1 MDNEYDI
8 FISYSRSNLEQVSA
22 IKAEIE
28 KVTNARCWMD
38 LEGIEADVPRF
49 TKAIV
54 DGINNCRVF
63 LFMCS
68 EQSQNSDFAF
78 RELYYAREKRK
89 HVVIVRVDDKPLNDE
104 FKLTYGLTNI
114 IEWNNPPQRKKLF
127 REIRRWIGINEDVV
141 REKVVNEEPIVIEQK
156 KEEGTE
162 IHIETDANCNMYRFR
177 TFIKLLKA
185 NDDGVV
191 HLKPGTHKL
200 EFVSEEFPEVKVS
213 KVYSLE
219 RGIDCD
225 YISVSLKNQVEEERA
240 KRMRVAEEARKN
252 NLKGDEFYNRKNY
265 DEAVRWYHKAA
276 DQGNANAQYSLGL
289 MYHYGTGVPQ
299 SYEEAATWYRKAADQ
314 GNAAA
319 QNNLG
324 WMYHNGY
331 GVPQSYD
338 EAVTWYRKA
347 ADQGYA
353 TAQTNLGWMY
363 RNGYG
368 VPQSYDEAVT
378 WYRKAADQGYA
389 TAQTN
394 LGWMYRNGYGVP
406 QSYDEAL
413 RWYRK
418 AADQGYATAQYNLG
432 WMYENGYGV
441 PQSNDEALRWYRKA
455 ADQGNADAKKALK
468 RLTGK

>member
-8 FISYSRSNLEQVSA
+8 FISYSRRDLEQVSA

-28 KVTNARCWMD
+28 KVTDAHCWMD
-38 LEGIEADVPRF
+38 LEGIEAGTRRF
-49 TKAIV
+49 TKAII
-54 DGINNCRVF
+54 DGINKCRVF

-68 EQSQNSDFAF
+68 EQSQNSKIALL
-78 RELYYAREKRK
+78 ELNYASKHCQ
-89 HVVIVRVDDKPLNDE
+89 HVVIVRIDDRPLNNE
-104 FKLTYGLTNI
+104 FEFLYDLTDT
-114 IEWNNPPQRKKLF
+114 IEWNNQPQRKKLF
-127 REIRRWIGINEDVV
+127 REIKRWIGINE
-141 REKVVNEEPIVIEQK
+141 EIVNEEPIVIGQK

-162 IHIETDANCNMYRFR
+162 IHIETDANCNMYRFK

-240 KRMRVAEEARKN
+240 KRIADEARKN
-252 NLKGDEFYNRKNY
+252 KLAGDEFYERKNY
-265 DEAVRWYHKAA
+265 EEAVKWF
-276 DQGNANAQYSLGL
+276 
-289 MYHYGTGVPQ
+289 
-299 SYEEAATWYRKAADQ
+299 RKSADQ

-324 WMYHNGY
+324 TMYYNGE
-331 GVPQSYD
+331 GVPQNYE

-347 ADQGYA
+347 ADQSVA
-353 TAQTNLGWMY
+353 VAQNTLGWMY
-363 RNGYG
+363 QNGLG
-368 VPQSYDEAVT
+368 VPQSNDEALK
-378 WYRKAADQGYA
+378 WYRKAADQGDA
-389 TAQTN
+389 TAQYN
-394 LGWMYRNGYGVP
+394 LGWMYQNGYGVP

-418 AADQGYATAQYNLG
+418 AVDQGNAAAQTNLGWMYRNGYGVPQSNDEALKWYRKAADQGDATAQYNLG
-432 WMYENGYGV
+432 WMYENGKGV

-455 ADQGNADAKKALK
+455 ADQGDEDAKKALK
-468 RLTGK
+468 KFTGK

>member
-1 MDNEYDI
+1 MDNEYEI
-8 FISYSRSNLEQVSA
+8 FISYSRRDLEQVSA

-28 KVTNARCWMD
+28 KVTDAHCWMD
-38 LEGIEADVPRF
+38 LEGIEAGTRRF

-54 DGINNCRVF
+54 DGIKNCRVF

-68 EQSQNSDFAF
+68 EQSQNSEFAL
-78 RELYYAREKRK
+78 RELNYASKRRK
-89 HVVIVRVDDKPLNDE
+89 HVVIVRIDDKPLNDE
-104 FKLTYGLTNI
+104 FEFLYGLTDT
-114 IEWNNPPQRKKLF
+114 IEWNNQPQRKKLF
-127 REIRRWIGINEDVV
+127 REIKRWIGINEDVV
-141 REKVVNEEPIVIEQK
+141 HEKKKNEAPIVIEQK
-156 KEEGTE
+156 KELGTE

-265 DEAVRWYHKAA
+265 DEAVRWY
-276 DQGNANAQYSLGL
+276 
-289 MYHYGTGVPQ
+289 
-299 SYEEAATWYRKAADQ
+299 RKAADQ
-314 GNAAA
+314 GDANA
-319 QNNLG
+319 
-324 WMYHNGY
+324 
-331 GVPQSYD
+331 QS
-338 EAVTWYRKA
+338 
-347 ADQGYA
+347 
-353 TAQTNLGWMY
+353 
-363 RNGYG
+363 
-368 VPQSYDEAVT
+368 
-378 WYRKAADQGYA
+378 
-389 TAQTN
+389 N

-418 AADQGYATAQYNLG
+418 AVEQGHANAQNNLG
-432 WMYENGYGV
+432 WMYQNGYGV
-441 PQSNDEALRWYRKA
+441 PQSNDEAVTWYRKAADKGHANAQNNLGVMYRDGYGVPQSYDEALRWYRKA
-455 ADQGNADAKKALK
+455 ADQGNATAQFNLGRMYEIGKGVPQSDEAALRWYRKAADQGNAAAKSALK